1 MLARWKQKFI
11 SKKQQHQQQRQVKVK
26 VFHYTNDM
34 RPVDDLTQQKTMVP
48 WSDKPAKESSL
59 DLKTKYVPPLK
70 YIPTPPSTMD
80 LPLAPNEPA
89 PNMKQHAI
97 LPAPETQT
105 QPHQQQQISQEQIP
119 QQAPVQ
125 QTSSTLTEEEKQRQ
139 EKATQWIESN
149 MRRKSTLPIYPSL
162 HRYEIVKKLGE

>member
-1 MLARWKQKFI
+1 
-11 SKKQQHQQQRQVKVK
+11 
-26 VFHYTNDM
+26 
-34 RPVDDLTQQKTMVP
+34 
-48 WSDKPAKESSL
+48 
-59 DLKTKYVPPLK
+59 
-70 YIPTPPSTMD
+70 MD

-89 PNMKQHAI
+89 PNMKKHAT
-97 LPAPETQT
+97 LPALETQT

-125 QTSSTLTEEEKQRQ
+125 QTNSALTEEEKQRQ

-149 MRRKSTLPIYPSL
+149 MRRKSTLPTYPSL